1 MLGIE
6 SGVGAKKKI
15 FLFPRIQERQLS
27 GTGEVCGFST
37 G

>member
-15 FLFPRIQERQLS
+15 FLFPTDSRKAVVRNW
-27 GTGEVCGFST
+27 
-37 G
+37 